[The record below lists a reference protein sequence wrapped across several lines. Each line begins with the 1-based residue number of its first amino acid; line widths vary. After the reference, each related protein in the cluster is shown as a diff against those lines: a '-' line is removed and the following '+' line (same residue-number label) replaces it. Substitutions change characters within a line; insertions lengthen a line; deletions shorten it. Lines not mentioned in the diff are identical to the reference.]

1 MQFPSWRDPHRK
13 RLIHISYTDPQYTK
27 NYDIDLADFEHLVM
41 KLKDGSILTDPEN
54 DRYGQYLTTICII
67 VLEGPKFRSKP
78 YYEKQQILDQQIFEI
93 VQGITMFDP
102 SKGKIYS
109 YAYRI
114 AYTAACHYYT
124 NIQDQ
129 RKKDKRITEHCQACL
144 DDYMDEFSTHK
155 KGAIC
160 HQ

>member
-1 MQFPSWRDPHRK
+1 MNLPRWVDPNRK
-13 RLIHISYTDPQYTK
+13 RELHIKYSDPQFCKY
-27 NYDIDLADFEHLVM
+27 YDIDIDDFQELT
-41 KLKDGSILTDPEN
+41 LKRKAGKELTEDEN
-54 DRYGQYLTTICII
+54 DRFGMYLLAICYI
-67 VLEGPKFRSKP
+67 VTEGPKFRNKP
-78 YYEKQQILDQQIFEI
+78 FAEKQQILDQQIFEI

-124 NIQDQ
+124 NMQDQ

-155 KGAIC
+155 KGAITC
-160 HQ
+160 H